1 MVSSDYK
8 YSSVGSVIKR
18 MRMQMLKDKRLSPSI
33 HKFCYEFI
41 YSGLSTDFDELSRIE
56 WAIAHSNFPKI
67 RRCNYESKH

>member
-41 YSGLSTDFDELSRIE
+41 YSGLSTE
-56 WAIAHSNFPKI
+56 WAIAHSNSPKI